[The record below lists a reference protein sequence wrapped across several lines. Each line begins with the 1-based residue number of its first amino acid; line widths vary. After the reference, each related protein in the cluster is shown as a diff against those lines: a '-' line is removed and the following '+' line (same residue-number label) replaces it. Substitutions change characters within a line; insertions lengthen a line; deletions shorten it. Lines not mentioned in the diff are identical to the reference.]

1 MAYTSNWTGGFD
13 SQAVQLEIDD
23 DYELKPEEQKPVVA
37 ITATA
42 ASKSVL
48 LGLPAGETMTVI
60 NSGENTVTIANVES
74 EDGTSLASGSIAFVF
89 SKGADGAV
97 INTLY
102 PQSGGG
108 GGGAGTFEVTFSV
121 DDDTWSADKTFAELK
136 AAING
141 GQNIRGLMAG
151 ERITCLNLDGWYFAE
166 GDTESVYFSI
176 MTPMQGESSWT
187 LAKRDFAFSSDESV
201 SVEEISFQLTPS
213 E

>member
-23 DYELKPEEQKPVVA
+23 NYELKPEEQKPVVA

-60 NSGENTVTIANVES
+60 NSGENTVSIANVES
-74 EDGTSLASGSIAFVF
+74 ENGTSLASGSIAFVF

-108 GGGAGTFEVTFSV
+108 GGVGTFEVTFTAG
-121 DDDTWSADKTFAELK
+121 DDAWSADKTFAELK
-136 AAING
+136 AAITG

-151 ERITCLNLDGWYFAE
+151 ERTTCLTLEGWCFAE
-166 GDTESVYFSI
+166 GDTESVYFSA
-176 MTPMQGESSWT
+176 MALMQGESSWT
-187 LAKRDFAFSSDESV
+187 LAKRDFAFSDDESV
-201 SVEEISFQLTPS
+201 YVEENSFLLTPS